1 MMDCSKNF
9 NEENSE
15 QEQYHAGTDN
25 GLNDDETSTKQDD
38 SNGRQTHTQPQTH
51 VGVDMIIANTNHH
64 LAHYLF
70 LHDIVLVHY
79 FLH

>member
-38 SNGRQTHTQPQTH
+38 STYHQSHSWLICH
-51 VGVDMIIANTNHH
+51 SLSA
-64 LAHYLF
+64 F
-70 LHDIVLVHY
+70 L
-79 FLH
+79 